1 MEIHALMRKFKEI
14 YGNNNE
20 DISVF
25 FAPGR
30 VNLIGEHTDYNGG
43 YVLPCTLDYGTYLV
57 IRKTREK
64 YISLTSTE
72 FDYATKIPTE
82 KITQKHEGEWVNYPL
97 GVINQLWQQ
106 ENKPHNGL
114 ECMYS
119 GSIPPGVGLSSSA
132 SVEMVTAVALNE
144 MYMLEH
150 SVLDLI
156 KMSQNAEN
164 EFVGMNCG
172 IMDQFAVGMG
182 KANHAVFL
190 DTETLNYELVPVHL
204 DGYKLIITNTNKT
217 RKLTDSK
224 YNERRRE
231 CEQALQYLNQNG
243 KKYKNLGKIDY
254 AEYVEIKDR
263 IPNPVLRKRAHHV
276 VSEDKR
282 VLAAT
287 NALKSGDV
295 VSFGRLMNESHNSL
309 RYDYEVTGFE
319 LDTLVEE
326 ALKIEGVMGSRMTG
340 AGFGGCTISLVKSDR
355 IEKFTTQV
363 SENYEKKTGLKPEFY
378 VTNIKDGARKIDL

>member
-1 MEIHALMRKFKEI
+1 M
-14 YGNNNE
+14 
-20 DISVF
+20 
-25 FAPGR
+25 
-30 VNLIGEHTDYNGG
+30 
-43 YVLPCTLDYGTYLV
+43 
-57 IRKTREK
+57 
-64 YISLTSTE
+64 
-72 FDYATKIPTE
+72 
-82 KITQKHEGEWVNYPL
+82 
-97 GVINQLWQQ
+97 
-106 ENKPHNGL
+106 
-114 ECMYS
+114 
-119 GSIPPGVGLSSSA
+119 
-132 SVEMVTAVALNE
+132 
-144 MYMLEH
+144 
-150 SVLDLI
+150 
-156 KMSQNAEN
+156 
-164 EFVGMNCG
+164 
-172 IMDQFAVGMG
+172 
-182 KANHAVFL
+182 
-190 DTETLNYELVPVHL
+190 
-204 DGYKLIITNTNKT
+204 
-217 RKLTDSK
+217 
-224 YNERRRE
+224 
-231 CEQALQYLNQNG
+231 
-243 KKYKNLGKIDY
+243 
-254 AEYVEIKDR
+254 EIKDR

>member
-82 KITQKHEGEWVNYPL
+82 KIAEKHEGEWVNYPL